1 MDPESYSKSSQTS
14 NLKLF
19 CEKKERLSVVNYFH
33 KSSVLVRSGC
43 ASGHL
48 FYIYFFFLK
57 HDHGRAKNH
66 LLPAQEK
73 SKRKRKR
80 GT

>member
-1 MDPESYSKSSQTS
+1 MDPEAYSKSSQTS

-48 FYIYFFFLK
+48 FYICFFLK

-66 LLPAQEK
+66 LFPAQK
-73 SKRKRKR
+73 N
-80 GT
+80 